1 MEDST
6 KEVHETF
13 QEAEINLNRLIQEIE
28 RLKAWS
34 CGREL
39 SNSELF
45 HAYFLEKFTQANL
58 AVSHIFFFFFL

>member
-28 RLKAWS
+28 RLKA
-34 CGREL
+34 
-39 SNSELF
+39 
-45 HAYFLEKFTQANL
+45 
-58 AVSHIFFFFFL
+58 